1 MSSLRFGQGQSQT
14 SIQQDSLFSIN
25 LNDDPEAQVAVERT
39 DDPDPEHVET
49 SPQRVY
55 NNDVEAQQE
64 EVETVFQW

>member
-25 LNDDPEAQVAVERT
+25 LNDDPETPVAVERI
-39 DDPDPEHVET
+39 DEPDSGHIQT